1 MKQLKKDMWKQVFYG
16 DYVDHIEVNET
27 NTEKRKNARYVS
39 VEHIETGK
47 LKIES
52 WVNEEMP
59 TFFRTFKPGQIL
71 FGKRR
76 AYQRKFP
83 SPHSKSKSK

>member
-1 MKQLKKDMWKQVFYG
+1 MNKLKKEKWKEVFYG

-27 NTEKRKNARYVS
+27 NQEKRKTARYVS
-39 VEHIETGK
+39 VEHIETGN

-52 WVNEEMP
+52 WINEIMP
-59 TFFRTFKPGQIL
+59 TFFRTFKSGQIL

-76 AYQRKFP
+76 A
-83 SPHSKSKSK
+83 